1 MRGRG
6 RISGERWIHQ
16 CVGKGRRHG
25 HHQIV
30 FSKSKPEIYCH
41 SEQIE
46 IKEHLPTPTTQWVSA
61 SQYQSITWNKASTE
75 RLVHVSIVFCHLF
88 CLQVNTISPRKF
100 QAQLWLQL
108 EEELHGPSHL
118 PENRK
123 KRKEKKKTA
132 SQRSNY
138 HFHTLTNA
146 SSSFWDLMKS
156 WPRRWRQVAFS
167 EIRQCSMINGE
178 ASVQTEWA
186 GSRKGDDLRDFQAP
200 IENPLAWQERKRQWG
215 RAPKI

>member
-6 RISGERWIHQ
+6 RMLGERWIHQ

-25 HHQIV
+25 HHQIAL
-30 FSKSKPEIYCH
+30 SKSKPEIYCH

-46 IKEHLPTPTTQWVSA
+46 IKEHLPHPHNSGRGHA
-61 SQYQSITWNKASTE
+61 CQSITWNKASTE

-88 CLQVNTISPRKF
+88 WLQVNMISPRKF

-123 KRKEKKKTA
+123 KRKEKKKQQVRGQITI
-132 SQRSNY
+132 STLWQMHLVHSGTLWRVGQEDDVKLPFQR
-138 HFHTLTNA
+138 
-146 SSSFWDLMKS
+146 
-156 WPRRWRQVAFS
+156 
-167 EIRQCSMINGE
+167 
-178 ASVQTEWA
+178 
-186 GSRKGDDLRDFQAP
+186 
-200 IENPLAWQERKRQWG
+200 
-215 RAPKI
+215 